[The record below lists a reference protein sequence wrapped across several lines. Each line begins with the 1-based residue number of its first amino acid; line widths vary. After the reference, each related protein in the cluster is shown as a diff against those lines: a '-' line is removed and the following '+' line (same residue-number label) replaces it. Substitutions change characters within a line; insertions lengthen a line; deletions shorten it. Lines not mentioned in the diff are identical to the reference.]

1 MKDTEVHNM
10 KTFDSSGY
18 IRKKYRQ
25 FMIRIDREKDP
36 DVIQKLETEQNLTA
50 YLRDLVKEDL
60 NNGKEKE
67 RL

>member
-1 MKDTEVHNM
+1 M

>member
-1 MKDTEVHNM
+1 M

-50 YLRDLVKEDL
+50 YLRDLVNEDL
-60 NNGKEKE
+60 DNGEEKKPVQ
-67 RL
+67 

>member
-1 MKDTEVHNM
+1 M

-60 NNGKEKE
+60 DNGEEKKPVQ
-67 RL
+67 

>member
-1 MKDTEVHNM
+1 M
-10 KTFDSSGY
+10 KTFDSTGY

>member
-1 MKDTEVHNM
+1 M

-67 RL
+67 RI